1 MLLVLVG
8 GALWLASRSG
18 GLGSLLRNSGA
29 SPTAS
34 TVIPPRTDFGIP
46 QTPQTP
52 TTLYGA
58 LFTPPP
64 PGAPPMP
71 TSPPH
76 PGMLGVWSLEGGPE
90 PFNMTWVWNPE
101 GSVGPA

>member
-1 MLLVLVG
+1 MLLLLVG
-8 GALWLASRSG
+8 GALWLASRGG
-18 GLGSLLRNSGA
+18 GLGSLLGNGGVPA
-29 SPTAS
+29 AS

-52 TTLYGA
+52 TTIYGA
-58 LFTPPP
+58 LFNPPP

-76 PGMLGVWSLEGGPE
+76 PGMVGVWSLEGGPE